1 MKREFYARII
11 VLSTLLVACEA
22 PLPQQEA
29 CALPGSGSSSQVA
42 QNQNGNTAQEPRE
55 CVLPEPA
62 LEAEL
67 TVNLSIR
74 DFSAEKEAKLQDAI
88 ERMLI
93 VINSE
98 DFKQKVLNHE
108 YQGVKTFVDNKGLS
122 NEEVYQ
128 VLLDGAE
135 TLNGVVDHEMDLD
148 LTLYYANNST
158 VGYTYPNTNRVW
170 TNDKFFTTNSLG
182 KVAGN
187 IVHEWT
193 HKLGFEH
200 DFNSTARRN
209 YSVPYAVGNIIQEL
223 VDSL

>member
-29 CALPGSGSSSQVA
+29 CTLPGSGSNGQLA
-42 QNQNGNTAQEPRE
+42 QKQDGTTAQEPRE

-62 LEAEL
+62 REAEL
-67 TVNLSIR
+67 TVNLSITDFNALKEDKLR
-74 DFSAEKEAKLQDAI
+74 DAV
-88 ERMLI
+88 ERMVI

-108 YQGVKTFVDNKGLS
+108 YQGVKTFVDNNNLT

-128 VLLDGAE
+128 TLLDGVE
-135 TLNGVVDHEMDLD
+135 TLNGVLDNEIDLD

-170 TNDKFFTTNSLG
+170 INDKFFTTNTPG

-187 IVHEWT
+187 LVHEWT
-193 HKLGFEH
+193 HKLGFGH
-200 DFNSTARRN
+200 DFNVTQRRN